1 MRRVRTQRLSAASL
15 SSIAIRDWGDGK
27 RHLPGRPDAEGFV
40 EVLVEMPAKRVLVID
55 DDAPTA
61 LLCSRLLQKAG
72 YGTIIAR
79 DAGQAVAFAHR
90 DQPTLII
97 TDLMMPAGGGVSVL
111 ERLALSSK
119 TSAIPIL
126 VLTGSGDAA
135 LEHRAT
141 TAGAL
146 RILKKPVEPESLLEA
161 VREAIGDPA

>member
-1 MRRVRTQRLSAASL
+1 
-15 SSIAIRDWGDGK
+15 
-27 RHLPGRPDAEGFV
+27 V

-55 DDAPTA
+55 DDASMV

-72 YGTIIAR
+72 YSTIIAR
-79 DAGQAVAFAHR
+79 DAGQAVALAHR
-90 DQPTLII
+90 EQPALII

-119 TSAIPIL
+119 TSTIPIL

-135 LEHRAT
+135 LERRAT

-146 RILKKPVEPESLLEA
+146 QILKKPVEPESLLSA